1 MITAIIIGTVWIALI
16 AYFGWRDLKSY
27 DFYYNTMVRRDD
39 VRRLWEINEEL
50 ERKYILE
57 DSEYLGLK
65 LQCVEDTKEYL
76 VKRLHENIKTRNNKY
91 KNRTD
96 IIWSLKP
103 FKLEAW
109 YTEEELDIIN
119 KSLYYTSCTSLEDK
133 KK

>member
-1 MITAIIIGTVWIALI
+1 MITAIIIGIVWIALI

-50 ERKYILE
+50 ERKYVLE
-57 DSEYLGLK
+57 DSDYLELK

-76 VKRLHENIKTRNNKY
+76 VKRLHENIKTRNTKC
-91 KNRTD
+91 KNRND
-96 IIWSLKP
+96 IIWSFKP

-109 YTEEELDIIN
+109 YSPEELDIIN
-119 KSLYYTSCTSLEDK
+119 KSLYYTCTSLEDK

>member
-1 MITAIIIGTVWIALI
+1 MITAIIIGIVWIALI

-57 DSEYLGLK
+57 DSEYLRLK

-76 VKRLHENIKTRNNKY
+76 AKRLHENIKTRNTKC
-91 KNRTD
+91 KNRND
-96 IIWSLKP
+96 IIWSFKP

-119 KSLYYTSCTSLEDK
+119 KSLYYTSCTSLKDK